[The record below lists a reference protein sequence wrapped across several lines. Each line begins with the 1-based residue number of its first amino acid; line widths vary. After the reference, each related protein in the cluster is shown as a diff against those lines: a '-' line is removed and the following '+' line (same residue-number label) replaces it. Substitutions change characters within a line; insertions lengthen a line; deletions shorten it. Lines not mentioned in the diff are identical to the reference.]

1 MNGSF
6 REEPSVAG
14 RGCSS
19 STGRAQMKVRKGL
32 VWQCERRRVCWGGAG
47 GAGGGDAGGPRP
59 RTMAPKCMEELQ
71 MYTFLNVTQLLSFL
85 FIR

>member
-6 REEPSVAG
+6 REEPAAAG

-47 GAGGGDAGGPRP
+47 GGDAGEPRP
-59 RTMAPKCMEELQ
+59 RTIAPKCMEDRELQ
-71 MYTFLNVTQLLSFL
+71 MYTFLNVAQLLSFL
-85 FIR
+85 FIL